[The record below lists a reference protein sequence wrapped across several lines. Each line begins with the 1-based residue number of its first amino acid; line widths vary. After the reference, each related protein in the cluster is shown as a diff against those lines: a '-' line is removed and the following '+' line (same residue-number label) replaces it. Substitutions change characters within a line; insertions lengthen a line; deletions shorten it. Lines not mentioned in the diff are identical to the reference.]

1 LPLITVQLHH
11 KDSHMKALG
20 KILGLIVL
28 GLLLII
34 VALGFALTHLFDPN
48 DYKDEIRQLAREKA
62 SVDLTLNGD
71 IGWSLFPWLGLE
83 LTDASV
89 ASLDAPERPFANL
102 RLLGL
107 SVRVLPLLR
116 KEVQMSDIRIDGL
129 NLDLQR
135 DEKGN
140 SNWNNVGKPASAA
153 AVQTG
158 ATAPAETAQTSPAA
172 NGETGAIDSQSLKL
186 DIDSLIVN
194 GARISYQDVQKGE
207 QFSAESI
214 QLTTGAI
221 IEGNPVPVKLS
232 AFFGSNKPLLRA
244 RSELQGELRF
254 DRALKRYQLED
265 AKLSGE
271 VSGDPFNGQTLTYT
285 AQGQLLV
292 DLAAQ
297 VAEWNGLKLS
307 ANQLRA
313 LGELKVRDLSSAPKL
328 SGGLSIAPLN
338 LREFLATIGQKLP
351 PLNDDKTLSKF
362 ELSTRLSGSDKSL
375 SLDELKLTLDDSH
388 FSGDVGVADFA
399 KQALRVKLKG
409 DQIDLDRY
417 LPAPSKDSK
426 KAETARAAEVK
437 DSIAKAGESGST
449 PLPNAPT
456 EHAWSHIEILPVN
469 TLRKL
474 DAQID
479 LSLGQ
484 LTIDKQTLHEA
495 ILKAQAQNG
504 LVTLQDARG
513 KLGTGDIAVKGSL
526 DARPDAALLALQANL
541 KNVAVEPFLK
551 KPEQPSPV
559 KGNLNLDANLTS
571 QGNSQKSWV
580 EALNGSANFNLSNG
594 VLVGA
599 NLEQQLCRGIATLNR
614 KSLSSEARAKDT
626 PFETLQGSLS
636 IRNGVAS
643 NPDLKA
649 RIPGL
654 SVGGNGLLDVR
665 TLGLDYNIGITIE
678 GDRREMPDPACQ
690 VNERYVGIAW
700 PVRCRGPLEMGGKA
714 CRLDQEGLGKV
725 AAKLAGN
732 KISEKLEEK
741 LGDKVSPELKDAIKG
756 LFR

>member
-1 LPLITVQLHH
+1 
-11 KDSHMKALG
+11 MKALG
-20 KILGLIVL
+20 KILGLIFL

-62 SVDLTLNGD
+62 SVELTLNGD

-89 ASLDAPERPFANL
+89 ASLDTPDHPFANL

-135 DEKGN
+135 DDKGN
-140 SNWNNVGKPASAA
+140 SNWNNVGKPL
-153 AVQTG
+153 QT
-158 ATAPAETAQTSPAA
+158 AQSDAPATSTPAESSESGNDETATS
-172 NGETGAIDSQSLKL
+172 SQNLKL

-194 GARISYQDVQKGE
+194 GARISYQDAQKGD

-214 QLTTGAI
+214 QITTGAI
-221 IEGNPVPVKLS
+221 TEGNPVPVKIS

-271 VSGDPFNGQTLTYT
+271 ISGDPFNGQTLTYS
-285 AQGQLLV
+285 AQGQLLI
-292 DLAAQ
+292 DQAAQ

-362 ELSTRLSGSDKSL
+362 ELTTRLSGSDKSL

-388 FSGDVGVADFA
+388 FTGDVGVADFA
-399 KQALRVKLKG
+399 RQALRVKLKG
-409 DQIDLDRY
+409 DQLDLDRY
-417 LPAPSKDSK
+417 LPAKTKESQ
-426 KAETARAAEVK
+426 KAESARSAEVK

-456 EHAWSHIEILPVN
+456 EHAWSATDIVPLN

-474 DAQID
+474 DAQLD

-484 LTIDKQTLHEA
+484 LTVDKQTLNDVV
-495 ILKAQAQNG
+495 LKAQAQQG
-504 LVTLQDARG
+504 LITLQDARG
-513 KLGTGDIAVKGSL
+513 KLGSGDVAVKGSL
-526 DARPDAALLALQANL
+526 DARPEAALMSLQTTL
-541 KNVAVEPFLK
+541 KNVAIEPFLK
-551 KPEQPSPV
+551 KPDQPSPV
-559 KGNLNLDANLTS
+559 KGNLNLQANLTT
-571 QGNSQKSWV
+571 QGNNQKSWV
-580 EALNGSANFNLSNG
+580 EALNGTANFSLNNG

-626 PFETLQGSLS
+626 PFETLQGSLN
-636 IRNGVAS
+636 IHNGVAN

-654 SVGGNGLLDVR
+654 SVAGNGLLDVR
-665 TLGLDYNIGITIE
+665 TLGLDYHIGITIE